1 MTSIS
6 LFELNEHIR
15 RALALNF
22 PDAVW
27 IRAEVGQLK
36 ESRGHFY
43 FNLVQKSEETDE
55 LIARSDAVLWGRK
68 FKSLARQHGSLINDL
83 LQEGLE
89 LLLKVQVEFHESFG
103 FKLMVEDIDPNFTL
117 GKLAIERQKVLG
129 KLKKKRL
136 LEKNSL
142 LTTPTVLQRIA
153 VLSNSTAAGY
163 HDFINQIQSNK
174 YGHDYELELFPIALQ
189 GAKVESEILEKF
201 EIIKSRKK
209 EFDCVV
215 IIRGGGSKI
224 DLAAFDSFEI
234 GKTIANFKLPVFT
247 GIGHEIDEGIADYV
261 AHTALKTPTAVAEFI
276 ISHNAYF
283 EEQLMRNWL
292 QIREINTQILREAKL
307 QLESI
312 HQNIKHLSLENIR
325 NQNRMIDYMEQEI
338 PRAAKGVLK
347 TEKSKVDNIE
357 KLCKTLSPEQILKR
371 GYSITTK
378 KGKVI
383 KNPKDLK
390 KGDVVKTI
398 LKKGT
403 VESKVE

>member
-142 LTTPTVLQRIA
+142 LATPTVLQRIA

-163 HDFINQIQSNK
+163 HDFINQIQSNT

-189 GAKVESEILEKF
+189 GAKVEGEILEKF
-201 EIIKSRKK
+201 EIISNRKK

-307 QLESI
+307 QLENI

-325 NQNRMIDYMEQEI
+325 NQKRMIDYMEQEI

-347 TEKSKVDNIE
+347 TEKSKVDNLE
-357 KLCKTLSPEQILKR
+357 KLCKTLSPEQILNR

-378 KGKVI
+378 NGKVI
-383 KNPKDLK
+383 KDAKELK
-390 KGDVVKTI
+390 KGAVVKTI

-403 VESKVE
+403 IKSKIE